1 MNELIKRMDSAAQ
14 FASRFPLKGNYLKG
28 DQSRRSSGR
37 VFLLSL
43 AILLAFPFTAPAQ
56 TSPPSTAPESADPG
70 SVAPDNVAPNNTAP
84 GNTASENAPSETTS
98 GTAAEPTIPENALEP
113 QPDSLLPTMTV
124 DRPLSP
130 QEKDVL
136 RAALVELQNQAVA
149 QLQAG
154 NIPGAFEIF
163 NRELRLRR
171 YLSIPE
177 EVAALA
183 RVGQVAWRQ
192 SQVTELRLITERLQ
206 AIEQQVEARPESNP
220 NLPLRVAEAYETVR
234 AKDQAVALYMKLLTQ
249 AQQQQN
255 ADRQIQL
262 LTALGNLHL
271 SWFEYPSA
279 AAAYEQLSQVAEAK
293 GDRTTQATALQQL
306 ARIYT
311 DNNQPT
317 QAIATQQKLVDLYRS
332 QRNLEPV
339 PGLKLAIG
347 EGFAALG
354 QTDAAIANYQEAF
367 AVARSVQ
374 QLAYA
379 ADALQRLATLYR
391 SQNRFDEALA
401 TYRLLLDVEQQ
412 SYNNLGMMN
421 TYDQIGQLL
430 KERGNSAQALVA
442 FQQGLRLAQQL
453 RYKVDY
459 FNTQIQTVQTVS
471 Q

>member
-1 MNELIKRMDSAAQ
+1 MNGFIKGVDDRPQQSHQIQSKRLNQFFWQFLGRSRDAKQCWSNPSAFLVGLAVLLMLSPNALAQ
-14 FASRFPLKGNYLKG
+14 TP
-28 DQSRRSSGR
+28 
-37 VFLLSL
+37 
-43 AILLAFPFTAPAQ
+43 APA
-56 TSPPSTAPESADPG
+56 PSESTP
-70 SVAPDNVAPNNTAP
+70 
-84 GNTASENAPSETTS
+84 SENAAP
-98 GTAAEPTIPENALEP
+98 EPTIPENALEP
-113 QPDSLLPTMTV
+113 QPDPLLPSMTV

-130 QEKDVL
+130 QEKEVL
-136 RAALVELQNQAVA
+136 RAALIELQNQAIA
-149 QLQAG
+149 ELQAG
-154 NIPGAFEIF
+154 NIPSAFEIF

-177 EVAALA
+177 EVAALS
-183 RVGQVAWRQ
+183 RVGEVAWRQ

-206 AIEQQVEARPESNP
+206 QIEQQVEARPESNP

-234 AKDQAVALYMKLLTQ
+234 AKDQAVALYTKLLTQ

-255 ADRQIQL
+255 VDRQIQL
-262 LTALGNLHL
+262 FTALGNLHL

-279 AAAYEQLSQVAEAK
+279 AAAYEQLNQVAEAI
-293 GDRTTQATALQQL
+293 GDRATQATALQQL

-311 DNNQPT
+311 DSNQPT
-317 QAIATQQKLVDLYRS
+317 QAIAAQQKLVDLYRS

-379 ADALQRLATLYR
+379 SDALQRLATLYR
-391 SQNRFDEALA
+391 AENRFDEALA

-412 SYNNLGMMN
+412 SYNTLGLMN

-430 KERGNSAQALVA
+430 KERGNQAQALVA
-442 FQQGLRLAQQL
+442 FQQGLQLAQQL

-459 FNTQIQTVQTVS
+459 FNTQIQALS

>member
-1 MNELIKRMDSAAQ
+1 MNGLIKLMGDAQ
-14 FASRFPLKGNYLKG
+14 QFPL
-28 DQSRRSSGR
+28 RSNWR
-37 VFLLSL
+37 TCLLGL
-43 AILLAFPFTAPAQ
+43 AMLLTFPLSTLAQ
-56 TSPPSTAPESADPG
+56 TPASTPASPE
-70 SVAPDNVAPNNTAP
+70 NVAPNAVPEGAASTTPESETAP
-84 GNTASENAPSETTS
+84 ETA
-98 GTAAEPTIPENALEP
+98 IPENALEP
-113 QPDSLLPTMTV
+113 QPDPLLPAMTV

-130 QEKDVL
+130 PEKDVL
-136 RAALVELQNQAVA
+136 RSALVELQNQALA
-149 QLQAG
+149 ELQAG

-177 EVAALA
+177 EVAALS
-183 RVGQVAWRQ
+183 RVGAVAWRQ

-206 AIEQQVEARPESNP
+206 QIEQQIEARPEGNP
-220 NLPLRVAEAYETVR
+220 NLPLRIAEAYETIR
-234 AKDQAVALYMKLLTQ
+234 AKDQAVALYTKLLTQ

-255 ADRQIQL
+255 VNRQIQL

-293 GDRTTQATALQQL
+293 GDRTTQATALEQL

-311 DNNQPT
+311 ENNQPT
-317 QAIATQQKLVDLYRS
+317 QAIASQQKLVELYRS
-332 QRNLEPV
+332 QRNLQPV
-339 PGLKLAIG
+339 PGLKLAMG

-379 ADALQRLATLYR
+379 SDALQRLATLYR
-391 SQNRFDEALA
+391 TQNRFDEALA
-401 TYRLLLDVEQQ
+401 AYRLLLDVEQQ
-412 SYNNLGMMN
+412 SYNTLGMMN

-430 KERGNSAQALVA
+430 KERGNQPQALVA
-442 FQQGLRLAQQL
+442 FQQGLQLAQQL

-459 FNTQIQTVQTVS
+459 FNTQIQTLS